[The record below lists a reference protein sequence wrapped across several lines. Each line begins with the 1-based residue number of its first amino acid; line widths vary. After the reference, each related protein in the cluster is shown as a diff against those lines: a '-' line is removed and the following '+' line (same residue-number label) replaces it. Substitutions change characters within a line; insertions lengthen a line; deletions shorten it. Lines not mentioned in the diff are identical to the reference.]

1 MVLVL
6 SYGCVRKFPTTVRTN
21 YNYKRNDVFLPPAPL
36 KKGDLEGGRGG
47 NRAFVLR
54 FVVVRFVV

>member
-1 MVLVL
+1 MDVLERAHEYNAKEMVF
-6 SYGCVRKFPTTVRTN
+6 S
-21 YNYKRNDVFLPPAPL
+21 AASPL
-36 KKGDLEGGRGG
+36 KKGDLGGGRGG